1 MSNITKT
8 RNITLIA
15 VFTAIVAV
23 LQFVGATIHFGTF
36 SISLVLVPIVIGAAL
51 CGPYAGAWF
60 GFVFSLIVLFTD
72 SAAFMVINP
81 LGTILTVLI
90 KGTLAG
96 YLAGL
101 VYKKASEKSQ
111 HRYFSV
117 GLAAVIAPIVNTGVF
132 LIGCRLFFFET
143 IKAWGAGAGFDNA
156 YVYMLVGFVGINFL
170 LELVINIVLSPVIVR
185 LIDYGQKSL
194 GRA

>member
-1 MSNITKT
+1 MSSITKT

-15 VFTAIVAV
+15 VFTAVVAV
-23 LQFVGATIHFGTF
+23 LQFVGAAIRFGTF

-60 GFVFSLIVLFTD
+60 GFVFSMIVLFTD

-96 YLAGL
+96 YFAGL
-101 VYKKASEKSQ
+101 VYKLKEKKQ
-111 HRYFSV
+111 NRYY
-117 GLAAVIAPIVNTGVF
+117 
-132 LIGCRLFFFET
+132 
-143 IKAWGAGAGFDNA
+143 KKW
-156 YVYMLVGFVGINFL
+156 
-170 LELVINIVLSPVIVR
+170 
-185 LIDYGQKSL
+185 K
-194 GRA
+194 

>member
-1 MSNITKT
+1 MSSITKT

-23 LQFVGATIHFGTF
+23 LQFVGATIRFGTF

-60 GFVFSLIVLFTD
+60 GFVFSMIVLFTD

-101 VYKKASEKSQ
+101 VYKLNEKKQ
-111 HRYFSV
+111 NRYVSV
-117 GLAAVIAPIVNTGVF
+117 GLAAVTAPVVNTGIF
-132 LIGCRLFFFET
+132 LLGCRLFFFET
-143 IKAWGAGAGFDNA
+143 IKTWGAAAGFDNA

-170 LELVINIVLSPVIVR
+170 LELLINIILSPVIVR
-185 LIDYGQKSL
+185 LIDYGKK
-194 GRA
+194 RFF